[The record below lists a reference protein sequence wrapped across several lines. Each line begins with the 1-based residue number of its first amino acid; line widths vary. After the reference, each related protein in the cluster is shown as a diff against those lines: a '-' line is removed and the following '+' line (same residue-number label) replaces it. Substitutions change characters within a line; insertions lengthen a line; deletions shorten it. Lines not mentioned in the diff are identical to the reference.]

1 MTATTP
7 RRLSPEARREQI
19 LDAAERRLA
28 RTPIGQV
35 SIVDIAGEAG
45 VTPRLVQHYFHG
57 LEEVHLALAA
67 RLISQ
72 IGAGVIDH
80 SRPPDDVGTRAL
92 VWGRTDRM
100 LEVIGAHGDLWLAM
114 GARRPEEFTNPDIQ
128 ALIVGITDE
137 LVTQTLSLIDGLIE
151 DTPLVRSVM
160 ASVALFFTETSREW
174 LNGRLTRF
182 QATTLL
188 TDTLLALANNVIPAL
203 ERDPSGP
210 ASN

>member
-1 MTATTP
+1 MTAATP

-57 LEEVHLALAA
+57 LEEVHLALAS

-80 SRPPDDVGTRAL
+80 SRPPGDVGTRAL